1 MTSLKPTSTETLTE
15 ASNLSVAAS
24 ARSTSR
30 LATLFAIAA
39 LTATLG
45 GCGGGG
51 GDGGSTPFP
60 PPPPPP
66 PPAADASPQV
76 CAPTNPY
83 RGDALDPTTVGTL
96 ANEKAWLHSYMSD
109 AYLWTSEMP
118 SVDAGNAL
126 FSDTSHV
133 YASLD
138 NYFMAQLTPNHTA
151 SGKLRDQFSFTM
163 PTKEWNDL
171 INSGS
176 TSGYGVQWHADSWNS
191 TPRGIRIAYVEP
203 GSPAS
208 TAGLLRGDLLVTAD
222 GVSADSMT
230 NSGIDTL
237 NAALFPS
244 DNGQTHSFTVSRTG
258 SGTLSKSVTSATVI
272 TDPVP
277 STMVIDNAGSKVGYV
292 VFNDHIA
299 SSEQKLIDAV
309 NTLKAAAVTDLVLDL
324 RYNGGGYLYLASE
337 LAYMIAGSSRTS
349 GKVFEQLQ
357 YNSKRSDE
365 TNSDDAKTPF
375 FSSSCILDANF
386 NCSNQ
391 QPLPT
396 LNLSRVTVITT
407 NGTCSASEA
416 IINGLRGVDVDVRVI
431 GGTTCGKPYGFTAK
445 DNCGISYFPIEF
457 KGINAKGYGDY
468 ADGFTATCPA
478 SDDYDH
484 AMGDTD
490 EGMLNAALYNLQHN
504 ACSLAAAQTARR
516 SALGL
521 SPYAQPRLLRGP
533 ERESRIVIPRR

>member
-1 MTSLKPTSTETLTE
+1 LKSTSTETLADAT
-15 ASNLSVAAS
+15 NPGAAAG
-24 ARSTSR
+24 ARPTSR
-30 LATLFAIAA
+30 LSTLFAIAA

-51 GDGGSTPFP
+51 GDSGTTPFP

-66 PPAADASPQV
+66 PPAASDSPQA

-83 RGDALDPTTVGTL
+83 RDDALDPTTVGTL

-118 SVDAGNAL
+118 TVDAGSSSFSNTSDVYGSLENYFNAL
-126 FSDTSHV
+126 
-133 YASLD
+133 
-138 NYFMAQLTPNHTA
+138 LTPNRTA
-151 SGKLRDQFSFTM
+151 SGKLRDEFSFIY
-163 PTKEWNDL
+163 PTKDWNDL
-171 INSGS
+171 MNSGA
-176 TSGYGVQWHADSWNS
+176 TSGYGIEWYWDSP
-191 TPRGIRIAYVEP
+191 TPPRGLRVAYVEP
-203 GSPAS
+203 GSPAAM
-208 TAGLLRGDLLVTAD
+208 AGVLRGDRLLTAD
-222 GVSADSMT
+222 GVSADT
-230 NSGIDTL
+230 NTQSGVDAL
-237 NAALFPS
+237 NAALFPNA
-244 DNGQTHSFTVSRTG
+244 NGQTHNFSFSRTG
-258 SGTLSKSVTSATVI
+258 SGTLSKSVTSATV
-272 TDPVP
+272 TKQPVP
-277 STMVIDNAGSKVGYV
+277 TTMVIDNAGSKVGYV

-337 LAYMIAGSSRTS
+337 LSYMIAGSSRTN

-375 FSSSCILDANF
+375 FSTSCILDANF

-407 NGTCSASEA
+407 GSTCSASEA
-416 IINGLRGVDVDVRVI
+416 IINGLRGIDVEVRVI
-431 GGTTCGKPYGFTAK
+431 GSTTCGKPYGFTAK

-457 KGINAKGYGDY
+457 KGVNAKGFGDY
-468 ADGFTATCPA
+468 ADGFTASCPA
-478 SDDYDH
+478 SDDFDH

-490 EGMLNAALYNLQHN
+490 EGMLNAALYNLQHD

-516 SALGL
+516 SALALG
-521 SPYAQPRLLRGP
+521 ADARPRLLRGL
-533 ERESRIVIPRR
+533 ERESRVVIPRR

>member
-1 MTSLKPTSTETLTE
+1 MFLNPTTTDTAAETSRRLPS
-15 ASNLSVAAS
+15 SNARQVA
-24 ARSTSR
+24 R
-30 LATLFAIAA
+30 LATLFTIAA

-45 GCGGGG
+45 GCGGGDSG
-51 GDGGSTPFP
+51 TSPFP
-60 PPPPPP
+60 SPPPPPP
-66 PPAADASPQV
+66 PPASDAPQV

-83 RGDALDPTTVGTL
+83 RADTLAPTTTGSL
-96 ANEKAWLHSYMSD
+96 ANEKAWLHGYMSD

-126 FSDTSHV
+126 FSNTADV
-133 YASLD
+133 YGSLE
-138 NYFMAQLTPNHTA
+138 NYFKAQLTPNHTA
-151 SGKLRDQFSFTM
+151 SGKLRDEFSFIY
-163 PTKEWNDL
+163 PTKDWHDL
-171 INSGS
+171 MNSGS
-176 TSGYGVQWHADSWNS
+176 TSGYGIEWHAESWNS

-208 TAGLLRGDLLVTAD
+208 TAGLLRGDLLVSAD
-222 GVSADSMT
+222 GASADSVT
-230 NSGIDTL
+230 QSGIDTL

-244 DNGQTHSFTVSRTG
+244 ANGQTHSFSFSRTG
-258 SGTLSKSVTSATVI
+258 SGTLSKSVTSAAVTKQ
-272 TDPVP
+272 PVP
-277 STMVIDNAGSKVGYV
+277 TTMVLDNAGSKVGYV

-309 NTLKAAAVTDLVLDL
+309 NTLKVAAVTDLVLDL

-337 LAYMIAGSSRTS
+337 LAYMIAGSGPTS

-375 FSSSCILDANF
+375 FTSSCILDANS

-407 NGTCSASEA
+407 GSTCSASEA
-416 IINGLRGVDVDVRVI
+416 IINGLRGVDVEVRVI

-457 KGINAKGYGDY
+457 KGVNAKGYGDY

-478 SDDYDH
+478 GDDFAH
-484 AMGDTD
+484 AMGDTS

-504 ACSLAAAQTARR
+504 ACSLVAAQTARR
-516 SALGL
+516 SALALG
-521 SPYAQPRLLRGP
+521 SHAQPRLLRGP
-533 ERESRIVIPRR
+533 ERENRILLPRR